1 MTDTIENQ
9 TRCEK
14 CFAPAVG
21 GVSPHGYC
29 AEHAP
34 ASPGPE
40 RGKVYDSMGPNG
52 EKLVIMTNDTWTDF
66 GTNMQSLRQAVSHLS
81 RKLKEA
87 EISEKVL
94 LARLADRETRL
105 ENLRAVRR
113 AEKRPEVEA
122 LIVPSTESTLKSTEG

>member
-1 MTDTIENQ
+1 
-9 TRCEK
+9 
-14 CFAPAVG
+14 
-21 GVSPHGYC
+21 
-29 AEHAP
+29 
-34 ASPGPE
+34 
-40 RGKVYDSMGPNG
+40 
-52 EKLVIMTNDTWTDF
+52 
-66 GTNMQSLRQAVSHLS
+66 MQSLRQAVSHLS

>member
-1 MTDTIENQ
+1 
-9 TRCEK
+9 
-14 CFAPAVG
+14 
-21 GVSPHGYC
+21 VSPHGYC

-34 ASPGPE
+34 VPQPEFPVLE
-40 RGKVYDSMGPNG
+40 RGKVYESIGPKG
-52 EKLVIMTNDTWTDF
+52 EKVNIMTDETWTDF
-66 GTNMQSLRQAVSHLS
+66 GTNMQTLRQALSHTA
-81 RKLKEA
+81 RMLKEA
-87 EISEKVL
+87 QINEKVL